1 MHVIVKSM
9 YITGE
14 GELDVFRT
22 DCRELLL
29 ADEKNGLWYCRSKQS
44 LNKTEF
50 GSYVK
55 PIFNTHYLVKTDKI
69 KGAIVVDF
77 LKDKFSV
84 PRSSGTL
91 RCC

>member
-29 ADEKNGLWYCRSKQS
+29 ADEKNG
-44 LNKTEF
+44 F
-50 GSYVK
+50 
-55 PIFNTHYLVKTDKI
+55 
-69 KGAIVVDF
+69 
-77 LKDKFSV
+77 
-84 PRSSGTL
+84 
-91 RCC
+91 